1 MNTTTK
7 TVSYD
12 TFASDVLEAN
22 GPVLVDFWA
31 EWCAPCRMVSP
42 VLDEI
47 ARENAGKLTV
57 AKLNVD
63 DNPDIAADYH
73 VTSIPT
79 MAIFSGGELVKTIV
93 GARPKAALLRDLAAF
108 LD

>member
-1 MNTTTK
+1 MDTTTK
-7 TVSYD
+7 TVSYG
-12 TFASDVLEAN
+12 TFASDVLEAD

-57 AKLNVD
+57 TKLNVD
-63 DNPDIAADYH
+63 DHPDIAADYH

-79 MAIFSGGELVKTIV
+79 MAVFSGGELVKTIV
-93 GARPKAALLRDLAAF
+93 GARPKAALLRDLAGF

>member
-1 MNTTTK
+1 MDTTTK

-12 TFASDVLEAN
+12 TFASDVLEAD

-47 ARENAGKLTV
+47 GRENAGKLTV
-57 AKLNVD
+57 TKLNVD
-63 DNPDIAADYH
+63 DYPDIAADYH

-79 MAIFSGGELVKTIV
+79 MAVFSGGELVKTIV
-93 GARPKAALLRDLAAF
+93 GARPKAALLRDLAGF